1 MKKVLLM
8 LISVISLLAASC
20 GADATKPKD
29 LKEPGTETVSG
40 TAYYYITGQSQNTAI
55 YVDTFGFDPT
65 ASSGTQKPVLV
76 TDAKIVQRDANGNE
90 TTVASTLDKGNTG
103 SYVYSITPTANPA
116 SGNTAYVVYNY
127 KQMTGDGT
135 YVKCDSVTVNT
146 STSAGI
152 GITTIDVSNPAFK
165 KGGLVKE
172 VKYSYTS
179 NGIDEMGTILLTKRI
194 TEDGV
199 FTLTSNDLASIAYI
213 PNGNV
218 TFIIE
223 AYVF

>member
-20 GADATKPKD
+20 GADATKPED
-29 LKEPGTETVSG
+29 LKEPGTETGSG
-40 TAYYYITGQSQNTAI
+40 TAYYYITTQPQNTAI
-55 YVDTFGFDPT
+55 TVDQFVVD
-65 ASSGTQKPVLV
+65 QNHNPVLV

-90 TTVASTLDKGNTG
+90 TPVASTLDKGSTG

-135 YVKCDSVTVNT
+135 YVKCDPVTVNN
-146 STSAGI
+146 
-152 GITTIDVSNPAFK
+152 TTLPQMTEIRVSNPAFK

-179 NGIDEMGTILLTKRI
+179 NGIDEMGSISLTKRI
-194 TEDGV
+194 TEDGF
-199 FTLTSNDLASIAYI
+199 FTLTSNDLASIASI
-213 PNGNV
+213 PSGNV

>member
-1 MKKVLLM
+1 MKKVLLT

-20 GADATKPKD
+20 GADATKPED
-29 LKEPGTETVSG
+29 LKEPGTETGSG
-40 TAYYYITGQSQNTAI
+40 TAYYITTTQSQNTAI

-76 TDAKIVQRDANGNE
+76 TDAKIVQRDENGNE
-90 TTVASTLDKGNTG
+90 TTVASTLDKGSTG
-103 SYVYSITPTANPA
+103 SYVYSITPTAA
-116 SGNTAYVVYNY
+116 STGTAYIVYTY
-127 KQMTGDGT
+127 KKMTGKGT
-135 YVKCDSVTVNT
+135 YVKCDHVIVNNT
-146 STSAGI
+146 ASSQ
-152 GITTIDVSNPAFK
+152 ITEIRVSNPAFK

-179 NGIDEMGTILLTKRI
+179 NGIDEMGSISLTKRI
-194 TEDGV
+194 TEDGF
-199 FTLTSNDLASIAYI
+199 FTLTSNDLASIDYI